1 MGAVP
6 MRRLPSSANDRPAV
20 SWHLGGIASCGSYMS
35 PPSPCDVSHGDRA
48 CALAGRKRIHVCNL
62 GCGLLWGNCT
72 TSPVQACILV
82 AVPITQLPPR
92 PVTHLRRCGLETPG
106 CCTGGQARVYA
117 DSAVSEAR
125 GTHRSGRS
133 VARFSLGWASTELSW
148 CQTVQRSSLDPPS
161 PPPQQGR
168 QASAPLHDN
177 HRLVACA
184 RSVGGKR
191 HAAEADERLEEEVKV
206 R

>member
-1 MGAVP
+1 
-6 MRRLPSSANDRPAV
+6 MRRLPSSVAM

-35 PPSPCDVSHGDRA
+35 PPSPCDVSHGNRA

-62 GCGLLWGNCT
+62 GCGLLCGGTARLHQSRHVYW
-72 TSPVQACILV
+72 SPFPSPIL
-82 AVPITQLPPR
+82 PTR

-106 CCTGGQARVYA
+106 CCTGGQARV
-117 DSAVSEAR
+117 SLTVSEAR

-133 VARFSLGWASTELSW
+133 VVSFSLGWASTELSW
-148 CQTVQRSSLDPPS
+148 CQTVQISSKDWPPS
-161 PPPQQGR
+161 PPPRQSR

-191 HAAEADERLEEEVKV
+191 HAAECTSTGWYSI
-206 R
+206 